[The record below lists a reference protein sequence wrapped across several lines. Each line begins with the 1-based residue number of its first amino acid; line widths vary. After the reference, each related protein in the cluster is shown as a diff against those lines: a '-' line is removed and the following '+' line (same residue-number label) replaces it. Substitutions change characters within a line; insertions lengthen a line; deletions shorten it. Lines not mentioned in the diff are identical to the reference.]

1 MEGGKGSVC
10 QCQCQCQVIVLI
22 LLFSS
27 DSIFYSV
34 LVKSN
39 GKGGIQEV
47 YRVRLPGN
55 PVIGEGKVSERS
67 EAKRASLDEDENTRD
82 ESREMKWL
90 QT

>member
-1 MEGGKGSVC
+1 VEWSGVEGGKGSV
-10 QCQCQCQVIVLI
+10 CQCQCQVIVLI

-67 EAKRASLDEDENTRD
+67 EASEP
-82 ESREMKWL
+82 
-90 QT
+90 